1 MRVND
6 DVEFVSLSK
15 KEEDI
20 SGFTPETVKSLITL
34 KYDRGTFFKLIK
46 SL

>member
-6 DVEFVSLSK
+6 EVEFVNLNK

-20 SGFTPETVKSLITL
+20 VGFTPETVKSLITL
-34 KYDRGTFFKLIK
+34 KYDRGK
-46 SL
+46 SLIFIN